1 MNWKSLIYF
10 VIVLKI
16 FLLIEKLKMEE
27 DVFGS
32 VFELFDE
39 FEKDRDLFMFIVFD
53 WINEGEEDKSWI
65 FFIIGGLDGEFF
77 DESENESKDGDLE
90 EDLVIIL
97 EGMFNEFGKEY
108 IKENDFNFKLFYDS
122 ILIMCLFLNFND
134 KF

>member
-1 MNWKSLIYF
+1 M
-10 VIVLKI
+10 IVLKI

-32 VFELFDE
+32 VFVLFDE

>member
-1 MNWKSLIYF
+1 M
-10 VIVLKI
+10 IVLKI

-65 FFIIGGLDGEFF
+65 FFIIGGLDGEFC

>member
-32 VFELFDE
+32 VFVLFDE
-39 FEKDRDLFMFIVFD
+39 FEKDRDLLMFIVFD

>member
-1 MNWKSLIYF
+1 
-10 VIVLKI
+10 
-16 FLLIEKLKMEE
+16 MEE

-32 VFELFDE
+32 VFVLFDE
-39 FEKDRDLFMFIVFD
+39 FEKDRDLLMFIVFD

>member
-1 MNWKSLIYF
+1 M
-10 VIVLKI
+10 IVLKI

-32 VFELFDE
+32 VFVLFDE
-39 FEKDRDLFMFIVFD
+39 FEKDRDLLMFIVFD